1 MERVPQCYFLIDTPS
16 SLPLHM
22 NETRNNALSAFL
34 AIVAILLL
42 QSCAL
47 DPATV
52 NPRRSGLMPE
62 AAAMAIL
69 QRHLGDA
76 WVKQPQG
83 WTAPICGQELRK
95 FNLRDVTSV
104 GYWDKVSDDLSF
116 TRQQGVLII
125 AGSGLCG
132 RVQTLFEGLPNTA
145 AQEIADALAAL
156 GAHLDK

>member
-1 MERVPQCYFLIDTPS
+1 MERVPLCSFLIDLPS
-16 SLPLHM
+16 NLSLHM
-22 NETRNNALSAFL
+22 NETRNNALFAFL
-34 AIVAILLL
+34 AVVTILLL

-47 DPATV
+47 EPTTV

-62 AAAMAIL
+62 AAAVAIL
-69 QRHLGDA
+69 QKHLGDA

-83 WTAPICGQELRK
+83 WTAPICGQELRN
-95 FNLRDVTSV
+95 FNLRDVTTV

-132 RVQTLFEGLPNTA
+132 RVEALFEGRSATA
-145 AQEIADALAAL
+145 VQEIADALAAL
-156 GAHLDK
+156 GAKLQ